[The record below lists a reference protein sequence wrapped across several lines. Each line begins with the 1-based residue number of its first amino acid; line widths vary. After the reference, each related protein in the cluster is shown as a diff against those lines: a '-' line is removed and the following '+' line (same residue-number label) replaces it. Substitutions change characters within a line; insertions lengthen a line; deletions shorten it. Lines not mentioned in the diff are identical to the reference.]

1 MPRILLLTLRASPL
15 LQMLAERRGYAMPKS
30 MMAPVPAP
38 APGPAMANAMD
49 VDLAEAGSSRRL
61 QAAQTK
67 TVVAGRGSAAA
78 PAGAVAGKVRPALRS
93 SAIGCCNVALH
104 AMWIPARPRLSTLLP
119 RLRSCL

>member
-1 MPRILLLTLRASPL
+1 MPRIPPLTLRATP
-15 LQMLAERRGYAMPKS
+15 LQMLAERRGYAVPKS

-49 VDLAEAGSSRRL
+49 ADLAEAGSSRRL

-78 PAGAVAGKVRPALRS
+78 PAGAVAGKVRPALQS
-93 SAIGCCNVALH
+93 SAIGVNAALRT
-104 AMWIPARPRLSTLLP
+104 AMWVLDRPSFSTLPP

>member
-1 MPRILLLTLRASPL
+1 MPRIPLLILRATP
-15 LQMLAERRGYAMPKS
+15 LQMLAERRGYAVPKS

-49 VDLAEAGSSRRL
+49 ADLAEAGSSRRL

-93 SAIGCCNVALH
+93 STIRGNAVRT
-104 AMWIPARPRLSTLLP
+104 AMWVPDRPSFSALPPP